1 MEIEPKVDN
10 SHGAGIV
17 GVQLRALPAVA
28 LAKAGVRVHRYAGPD
43 ISGQLFVKTMP
54 TVLAVFVGHRS
65 TSTTEGRSLAL
76 PTEAM
81 RRLGE
86 G

>member
-1 MEIEPKVDN
+1 M
-10 SHGAGIV
+10 
-17 GVQLRALPAVA
+17 QLRALPAIA
-28 LAKAGVRVHRYAGPD
+28 LAKAGVQVQRYTGID
-43 ISGQLFVKTMP
+43 ISGQLIVKTMP
-54 TVLAVFVGHRS
+54 TVLAVFVGRRS

-76 PTEAM
+76 PTGAM